1 MLTTLREAALL
12 AAILTNGLLALD
24 VQAQITRIDLK
35 VVESPAFGGESF
47 GEVGQYERL
56 RGLAHGEIDPDDPR
70 HLEIVNIEHAPRN
83 DRGLIE
89 YSTTLEI
96 YRPIDIRRWNRTIY
110 HNVPNRGRAGIDR
123 WVRILDMGFALVMVG
138 WQGDLKPTTTNIVP
152 FLPVARN
159 AQGTSIVGPALEELI
174 FNDGEHTSEVRLT
187 YEAATLDP
195 ARATLTVRRDRGGP
209 SSRPADLSWSYRSAG
224 EIRIERPSGFDG
236 SAIYEFLYE
245 AKDPIV
251 MGLGFVAVRDVI
263 SFLRY
268 DLRDGFGNPNPLAFE
283 GLPSTAI
290 SLGIS
295 QSGRFLRDM
304 LYQGFNE
311 DVSGRIVF
319 DGIHPDI
326 AGGHKTFTNY
336 QFGQPGR
343 LTQQHGDHLYP
354 GDQFPFS
361 YTTLTDPISGRTDGL
376 LERCSVSDTC
386 PKIIHTDS
394 ETELW
399 RSRASLVVTD
409 PLGRDIELPESVR
422 AYLVAGTRH
431 GGGGGVHS
439 VTLTRSPICQ
449 NLSNPLAYYPI
460 RTALTVAL
468 YEWVVDGIE
477 PPPSRFPTVSGGGL
491 VPSAE
496 SGFPRIPGV
505 TYSGIYNA
513 LRLHDHRTLPPQQGD
528 SYTVLVG
535 SVDEDGNA
543 IGGIRPPTLSVP
555 IGTHTGWNLQREGFA
570 EGALCAGPG
579 SFIPFGADRAERVA
593 TGDPRLSLEERYPSH
608 DAYVSAVARAA
619 DTLTRDRFLLKRDAD
634 EIVRSAENSTIGRQ
648 IR

>member
-1 MLTTLREAALL
+1 MLTTPRAAVLAATILANALL
-12 AAILTNGLLALD
+12 VLD
-24 VQAQITRIDLK
+24 ARAQITRIDLE
-35 VVESPAFGGESF
+35 VVESPAFDGESF
-47 GEVGQYERL
+47 GEIGQYERL
-56 RGLAHGEIDPDDPR
+56 RGFAFGEIDPDDPR
-70 HLEIVNIEHAPRN
+70 HREIVNLEHAPRN
-83 DRGLIE
+83 DSGLVE

-96 YRPIDIRRWNRTIY
+96 YRPIDIRRWNRAIF
-110 HNVPNRGRAGIDR
+110 HNVPNQGRAGIDR
-123 WVRILDMGFALVMVG
+123 WVRILDMGLALVMVG
-138 WQGDLKPTTTNIVP
+138 WQGDLKPTATNIVP

-159 AQGTSIVGPALEELI
+159 PDGTSIVGPALEELI
-174 FNDGEHTSEVRLT
+174 FNDDESTSEVRLT

-195 ARATLTVRRDRGGP
+195 GRATLTVRRDRESP
-209 SSRPADLSWSYRSAG
+209 SSRPTDLSWSYRSAG
-224 EIRIERPSGFDG
+224 EIRIRRPAGFDG
-236 SAIYEFLYE
+236 SAIYEFLYQ

-251 MGLGFVAVRDVI
+251 MGLGFVAMRDAI

-268 DLRDGFGNPNPLAFE
+268 DVRDAAGNLNPLAFQ
-283 GLPSTAI
+283 GLPTTAI

-311 DVSGRIVF
+311 DVAGRIVF
-319 DGIHPDI
+319 DGIHPDV

-343 LTQQHGDHLYP
+343 LIQQHEDHLYP

-361 YTTLTDPISGRTDGL
+361 YATLTDPISGRTDGL
-376 LERCSVSDTC
+376 LERCSASDTC

-409 PLGRDIELPESVR
+409 PLGRDVELPESVR

-431 GGGGGVHS
+431 GGGAGIHS
-439 VTLTRSPICQ
+439 ETPTRSPICQ

-468 YEWVVDGIE
+468 YEWVADGIE
-477 PPPSRFPTVSGGGL
+477 PPPSRFPTASGGGL
-491 VPSAE
+491 VPSVE

-505 TYSGIYNA
+505 TYSGSYNV
-513 LRLHDHRTLPPQQGD
+513 LRLHDHRTLPPTPGD

-555 IGTHTGWNLQREGFA
+555 IGTHTGWNLRREGFA

-579 SFIPFGADRAERVA
+579 SFIPFRADRAERVA
-593 TGDPRLSLEERYPSH
+593 MGDPRLSLQERYLTH
-608 DAYVSAVARAA
+608 EVYVSAVAKATEA
-619 DTLTRDRFLLKRDAD
+619 LARDRLLLRRDAD
-634 EIVRSAENSTIGRQ
+634 EIVRSAANSSVGR
-648 IR
+648 